1 MSEDPVSGPIKRQ
14 TAYKIWLKDVHL
26 VESKFDEVSGLPSF
40 SLHGKQVLR
49 VNVIGSVIGS
59 FQSGMY
65 GSLVLDDGSAQV
77 RVKVW
82 ADDLSLIENKTIGDF
97 VLVIGRIAEYQGERY
112 LRPKIVLPK
121 EKDSVPEVE
130 PSLAA
135 RERILH
141 TIEKNEEVSEN
152 VLLEECK
159 MSKDKVM
166 VALYDLLKEGE
177 IFSPKKGFFRVLKK
191 FYMVFFFFLKNKIE
205 KNAKITKRELQKPI
219 KP

>member
-49 VNVIGSVIGS
+49 V
-59 FQSGMY
+59 
-65 GSLVLDDGSAQV
+65 
-77 RVKVW
+77 
-82 ADDLSLIENKTIGDF
+82 
-97 VLVIGRIAEYQGERY
+97 LVIGRIAEYQGERY
-112 LRPKIVLPK
+112 LRPEIIRIVDLDWALLRRLELMKEYGVPTKEEKIVLPK

-177 IFSPKKGFFRVLKK
+177 IFSPKKGFYRLV
-191 FYMVFFFFLKNKIE
+191 
-205 KNAKITKRELQKPI
+205 
-219 KP
+219 

>member
-112 LRPKIVLPK
+112 LRPEIIRIVDLDWALLRRLELMKEYGVPTKEEKIVLPK

-177 IFSPKKGFFRVLKK
+177 IFSPKKGFYRLV
-191 FYMVFFFFLKNKIE
+191 
-205 KNAKITKRELQKPI
+205 
-219 KP
+219 